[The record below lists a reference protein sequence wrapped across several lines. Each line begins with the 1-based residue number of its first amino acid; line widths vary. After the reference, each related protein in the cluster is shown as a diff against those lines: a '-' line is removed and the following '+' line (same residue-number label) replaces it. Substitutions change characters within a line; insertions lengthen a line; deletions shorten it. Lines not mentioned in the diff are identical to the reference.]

1 MAKIWRFS
9 RHDEQQVRSLS
20 NGLRISPLMAQV
32 LIARG
37 YESTLQVQEFLE
49 AKLVDLHPPELLPG
63 LNEAAARILSA
74 VEDRRRVTIYGD
86 YDADGVC
93 ATSILWHCLKLLGA
107 NVDYFIPSR
116 LEEGYGLNTS
126 AIRELHEADPERLL
140 ISVDCGITSVEEARL
155 AKELGLELIITDHHQ
170 FGEALPEAAV
180 LVHPRLPESD
190 YPFGDLCGAAVAF
203 KLAWRLCQIKG
214 DGKRATPQMR
224 EFLLSAMGLAA
235 LATITDVVPLHG
247 ENRLLVRFGLPA
259 LTERPGCG
267 MKALLTL
274 CELQNK
280 PLLETDDVGFN
291 IGPRINAAGRL
302 GQARLAVE
310 LLTTE
315 NENRAREL
323 AVYLN
328 EMNEMRKKVERK
340 ILKHA
345 REMVD
350 EQPEWLEA
358 PALVLASSEWH
369 AGVIGIVAARVA
381 EHYSKPTILI
391 SMSEKSQIGQ
401 GSGRTIANLNLHA
414 ALAGSAEFLETF
426 GGHEAA
432 AGLKIAA
439 DQIDDFRAAFCNQIQ
454 QQLEG
459 DRPEEELWIDAEV
472 RLADCTMN
480 AVKEL
485 DRLGPFGE
493 KNPRPTFAATR
504 VELAEPPRKMGAG
517 ERHLSLTLHQY
528 GKKLKAIAFGRG
540 EWADE
545 IARIEGPLSISFA
558 VNINNFRGQHSVQL
572 LLKDWKPEEVAS

>member
-20 NGLRISPLMAQV
+20 AGLRISPLMAQV

-37 YESTLQVQEFLE
+37 YESSSQVQEFLE
-49 AKLVDLHPPELLPG
+49 AKLVDMHQPELVPG
-63 LNEAAARILSA
+63 LNEAANRILAA
-74 VEDRRRVTIYGD
+74 VENGRRITIYGD

-107 NVDYFIPSR
+107 NVDYYIPSR
-116 LEEGYGLNTS
+116 LEEGYGLNKGS
-126 AIRELHEADPERLL
+126 IQELHEADPERLL
-140 ISVDCGITSVEEARL
+140 ISVDCGITSIEEANL

-170 FGEALPEAAV
+170 FCDELPAAAV
-180 LVHPRLPESD
+180 VVHPRLPGSE

-203 KLAWRLCQIKG
+203 KLAWRLCQLKG
-214 DGKRATPQMR
+214 DGQKATPRMR

-274 CELQNK
+274 CELQEK
-280 PLLETDDVGFN
+280 KLLEADDVAFN

-315 NENRAREL
+315 NPVRAREL

-345 REMVD
+345 KEIVD
-350 EQPEWLEA
+350 ENPEWESA
-358 PALVLASSEWH
+358 PALVIASTEWH
-369 AGVIGIVAARVA
+369 PGVIGIVAARVA
-381 EHYSKPTILI
+381 EQYSKPTILI
-391 SMSEKSQIGQ
+391 AINETTKVGQ
-401 GSGRTIANLNLHA
+401 GSGRTVANLNLHK
-414 ALAGSAEFLETF
+414 ALTGAEEYLITC

-432 AGLKIAA
+432 AGLKIEE
-439 DQIDDFRAAFCNQIQ
+439 DKIDDFRAAFCNQIQ
-454 QQLEG
+454 KQLQG
-459 DRPEEELWIDAEV
+459 DLPEEELWIDAEV
-472 RLADCTMN
+472 RLADCTYN
-480 AVKEL
+480 AVREL

-493 KNPRPTFAATR
+493 RNPRPTFAATR

-517 ERHLSLTLHQY
+517 ERHLSLTLHQH
-528 GKKLKAIAFGRG
+528 GKRIKAIAFGRG
-540 EWADE
+540 DWADE
-545 IARIEGPLSISFA
+545 IARTNGRLSVSFA
-558 VNINNFRGQHSVQL
+558 VSINSFRGQSSVQL
-572 LLKDWKPEEVAS
+572 LLKDWKAEEA

>member
-20 NGLRISPLMAQV
+20 AGLRISPLMAQV

-37 YESTLQVQEFLE
+37 YESTADVQEFLE

-63 LNEAAARILSA
+63 LNEAAERILDAIES
-74 VEDRRRVTIYGD
+74 ERRITIYGD

-107 NVDYFIPSR
+107 QVDYYIPSR
-116 LEEGYGLNTS
+116 LEEGYGLNTGS
-126 AIRELHEADPERLL
+126 IQELYEADPERLL
-140 ISVDCGITSVEEARL
+140 ISVDCGITSVEEAAL
-155 AKELGLELIITDHHQ
+155 AQELGLELIITDHHQ
-170 FGEALPEAAV
+170 FGEELPDAAV
-180 LVHPRLPESD
+180 LVHPRLPGTE

-214 DGKRATPQMR
+214 DGKRATPRMR

-267 MKALLTL
+267 MRALLTL
-274 CELQNK
+274 CELQEK
-280 PLLETDDVGFN
+280 KLLETDDIGFN

-315 NENRAREL
+315 NPDRAREL
-323 AVYLN
+323 ANYLN

-350 EQPEWLEA
+350 EHPDWQEA

-369 AGVIGIVAARVA
+369 PGVIGIVAARVA

-391 SMSEKSQIGQ
+391 ALSEKTQIGQ

-414 ALAGSAEFLETF
+414 AMTGADDYLIAC

-432 AGLKIAA
+432 AGLKIEAE
-439 DQIDDFRAAFCNQIQ
+439 QIDDFRTAFCNQIQ

-472 RLADCTMN
+472 RLADCTFN
-480 AVKEL
+480 AIREL

-517 ERHLSLTLHQY
+517 ERHLSITLHQH
-528 GKKLKAIAFGRG
+528 GKRVKAIAFGRG

-545 IARIEGPLSISFA
+545 MAQIKGPLSVSFA
-558 VNINNFRGQHSVQL
+558 VNINSFRGQQSVQL
-572 LLKDWKPEEVAS
+572 LLKDWKPEEAG